1 MDIFNSKEPE
11 KQENKEFSNELDDI
25 ILDKKDKNLDIK
37 KIALLAGSAILLLI
51 IVISI
56 VKITSG
62 DNETENEDFFAT
74 ETTTPTEEKIDE
86 DYKQVP
92 IIKEEAVEPEEK
104 IEKIVE
110 EVIEEQKNENL
121 QKATPAKEFDKEP
134 VEKTKQTKEIQKK
147 SKINDKETYKTIAK
161 GEYYIQVGA
170 FYKFS
175 PDKKFLD
182 KIQKNGY
189 DYIIKTVIKSGSE
202 VKKVLIGPF
211 ETRTKAKKALSNIKK
226 TIKKDAFIVRIK
238 E

>member
-11 KQENKEFSNELDDI
+11 KQEKKEFSNELDDI
-25 ILDKKDKNLDIK
+25 ILDKKDKKIDIK
-37 KIALLAGSAILLLI
+37 KIALLAGSVILLLI

-74 ETTTPTEEKIDE
+74 ESATPTEDKIDE

-92 IIKEEAVEPEEK
+92 IIKEETTEPEEK
-104 IEKIVE
+104 FEKIVE
-110 EVIEEQKNENL
+110 EVIEEQKTEDL
-121 QKATPAKEFDKEP
+121 QKTTPAQEFDKKP
-134 VEKTKQTKEIQKK
+134 VKKTQQKKEIQADTKISDKK
-147 SKINDKETYKTIAK
+147 TYKTVTK

-175 PDKKFLD
+175 PNKKFLD
-182 KIQKNGY
+182 KIQKSGY
-189 DYIIKTVIKSGSE
+189 DYIIKTVIKNSSE
-202 VKKVLIGPF
+202 VKKVLIGPYK
-211 ETRTKAKKALSNIKK
+211 TRAEAKKALSSIKK
-226 TIKKDAFIVRIK
+226 TVKKDAFIVRIK